1 MEVNIKTAIEIATAM
16 LHIGEPFM
24 LVGAP
29 GVGKTDIV
37 TQACDELGYDLLVEH
52 PVLSDPTDM
61 KGLPWIKEGADC
73 ATFVPF
79 GNVHRIVNATEPLVV
94 FIDDIG
100 QAAPAVQASY
110 MQPILARR
118 INGHDVPDC
127 VRFVAATNRRQDRA
141 GVSGVLEP
149 VKSRFA
155 TIIHL
160 QPDRDAWMDWAAQN
174 GIRPEIR
181 AFINWKPEV
190 FHRFEPS
197 ADITNSP
204 CPRTWAAASRLTDTA
219 LTGAALTAAIAG
231 AVGDGAAAEFIGF
244 LNVYG
249 ELPSY
254 ESIAEDPANAVVP
267 LGVSSLYAVAAM
279 VAENTP
285 TTGTKGLN
293 AAFEYA
299 KRLPEEF
306 GVLLVRDIVRA
317 NKNVVKAKVF
327 IEFLR
332 TDLGKLISG
341 R

>member
-1 MEVNIKTAIEIATAM
+1 MDTNIKDAIQIATAM
-16 LHIGEPFM
+16 LTTGEPFL
-24 LVGAP
+24 LVGSP
-29 GVGKTDIV
+29 GIGKTDIIE
-37 TQACDELGYDLLVEH
+37 QATEALGYDLLVEH

-61 KGLPWIKEGADC
+61 KGLPWIKEGAEC

-79 GNVHRIVNATEPLVV
+79 GNVHRIIHATKPLVV

-141 GVSGVLEP
+141 GVSGILEP

-155 TIIHL
+155 TILHL
-160 QPDRDAWMDWAAQN
+160 SPDCDAWMDWAAAN
-174 GIRPEIR
+174 GVRPEIR
-181 AFINWKPEV
+181 AFINWKPDC
-190 FHRFEPS
+190 FHRFEPT

-204 CPRTWAAASRLTDTA
+204 CPRTWAAASRITGLGLSGSA
-219 LTGAALTAAIAG
+219 LRAALAG
-231 AVGDGAAAEFIGF
+231 AVGDGAATMFAGF

-249 ELPSY
+249 DLPTY
-254 ESIAEDPANAVVP
+254 ESIAADPHNAQVP
-267 LGVSSLYAVAAM
+267 MGASSLYAVAAM
-279 VAENTP
+279 VAENTDNK
-285 TTGTKGLN
+285 TLGV
-293 AAFEYA
+293 AFAYA
-299 KRLPEEF
+299 PRLPEEF

-317 NKNVVKAKVF
+317 DKNVVRRKEF
-327 IEFLR
+327 TEFLR
-332 TDLGKLISG
+332 TDLGKLVSG